1 MTSTVQATMRRDQL
15 PADCR
20 EAAAL
25 LNQGCIC
32 RSVDSRRL
40 KRALEAGGVAHEA
53 LSTSHPHL
61 FSHTQVYVAQLH
73 LDFMADLIRAIERVV
88 ALSGWQARVLADAPA
103 IAGHIPNAA
112 SVFMGYD
119 FHLGDDGPRL
129 IEINTNAGGALL
141 CAKLL
146 HAQEACCAS
155 LPLPAGVPAETLFL
169 DMFRSEW
176 QLARDDAPLTR
187 IAIVDETPST

>member
-61 FSHTQVYVAQLH
+61 FSHTQVYVAQVH

-88 ALSGWQARVLADAPA
+88 ALSGWQVRVLADAPA
-103 IAGHIPNAA
+103 IAGHIHTEGCVQP
-112 SVFMGYD
+112 
-119 FHLGDDGPRL
+119 PRPWERGRRSAPRVQ
-129 IEINTNAGGALL
+129 IM
-141 CAKLL
+141 
-146 HAQEACCAS
+146 
-155 LPLPAGVPAETLFL
+155 PA
-169 DMFRSEW
+169 RK
-176 QLARDDAPLTR
+176 RKLTR
-187 IAIVDETPST
+187 P